1 MSINEKINIKNIDK
15 KKIEFQNLIKTYE
28 KSFYSDFCKIL
39 FKVVKIEILKED
51 LELFN
56 GLTNCKECK
65 FFTTCNKTNSH
76 CIKLETIYTDYRM
89 CNELDDVED
98 IMWKSKDKQVKN
110 YFELENSHLN
120 NLINFLYK
128 NEMATIE
135 QLAKKQK
142 IFGERLMLQ
151 LNKIQVEKNKIRE
164 RMKIRVIR
172 KIMEIKEKFDN
183 NKIDTLEKQQE
194 FAYNYF
200 IAERSDY
207 PDNR

>member
-65 FFTTCNKTNSH
+65 FFTTCNTTNSH

-98 IMWKSKDKQVKN
+98 IMWKSKDQQVKN

-183 NKIDTLEKQQE
+183 NKLDTLEKQQE

>member
-1 MSINEKINIKNIDK
+1 MSK
-15 KKIEFQNLIKTYE
+15 KKE
-28 KSFYSDFCKIL
+28 KDQ
-39 FKVVKIEILKED
+39 
-51 LELFN
+51 
-56 GLTNCKECK
+56 
-65 FFTTCNKTNSH
+65 
-76 CIKLETIYTDYRM
+76 
-89 CNELDDVED
+89 
-98 IMWKSKDKQVKN
+98 QVKN

-142 IFGERLMLQ
+142 IFGDHLMLQ

-183 NKIDTLEKQQE
+183 NKLDTLEKGMALIVTFVTILIICQILPLA
-194 FAYNYF
+194 FAVF
-200 IAERSDY
+200 VKFGRG
-207 PDNR
+207 

>member
-1 MSINEKINIKNIDK
+1 MALNEKITIKNISNK
-15 KKIEFQNLIKTYE
+15 KTEFNNMLKTYQD
-28 KSFYSDFCKIL
+28 SFKKNLNVLFFKI
-39 FKVVKIEILKED
+39 VKIEILKED
-51 LELFN
+51 IKLFEN
-56 GLTNCKECK
+56 ISDCKKCK
-65 FFTTCNKTNSH
+65 FFTICSTTNTH
-76 CIKLETIYTDYRM
+76 CIQLETLYADYKI
-89 CNELDDVED
+89 CDEFNDSDD
-98 IMWKSKDKQVKN
+98 IMWKSKDQQVKN

-142 IFGERLMLQ
+142 NFGERLMLQ

>member
-39 FKVVKIEILKED
+39 FKIVKIEILKED

-65 FFTTCNKTNSH
+65 FFTICSTKNTH
-76 CIKLETIYTDYRM
+76 CIQLETLYTDYKM

-98 IMWKSKDKQVKN
+98 IMWKSKDQQVKN

-142 IFGERLMLQ
+142 IFGDHLMLQ

-172 KIMEIKEKFDN
+172 KIIEIKKNFYN
-183 NKIDTLEKQQE
+183 NKLDTLEKQQE

-200 IAERSDY
+200 IAESSDY